1 MDSSPRQSGR
11 LSLRKNFIW
20 NFTGNAIY
28 AGCQWGMIVMLAKL
42 TTPEMVGRF
51 ALGLAVTAPIFLF
64 SQLQLRAVQAT
75 DARDRYDF
83 EHYLALR
90 LVTTGLAL
98 LAIAAVAGWGGYGR
112 NAALVIMAV
121 GLSKAC
127 ESISDVFYGLMQRH
141 ERMDRIAR
149 SRILKG
155 TLSLVAMGAVVWI
168 SENVFW
174 GVVAMAAVW
183 GALLLTYDAGNAK
196 ATWMEFRSDRE
207 PSSSRRHP
215 LMPAFDMRRLMRLA
229 WLALPLGVAGAFLSL
244 ITNIPR
250 YFLERCWGEAE
261 LGVFAALAYLIVAGN
276 TLVAAMGQSVVPRLA
291 EYFSAGDVDNF
302 QRLMGRLLGMGVGIG
317 VGGVGVALL
326 AGRQILSLL
335 YRPEYAESNPVF
347 IVLMC
352 AGGLAYV
359 SSFLGCGLTATRRFQ
374 LIVAPYG
381 LLAAASV
388 LPCALLIPRY
398 GLMGAALTSV
408 ATNLA
413 ACIVLY
419 ILLIQILRR
428 THAKPIA
435 G

>member
-1 MDSSPRQSGR
+1 MDVPAGHGR

-20 NFTGNAIY
+20 NFAGNVIY
-28 AGCQWGMIVMLAKL
+28 AGCQWGMVVLLAKL
-42 TTPEMVGRF
+42 TSPEMVGRF
-51 ALGLAVTAPIFLF
+51 ALGLAVTAPIILF

-75 DARDRYDF
+75 DAKDRYDF

-98 LAIAAVAGWGGYGR
+98 LVIAAVVGWGGYGW
-112 NAALVIMAV
+112 NTALVILAV
-121 GLSKAC
+121 GLSKAF
-127 ESISDVFYGLMQRH
+127 ESVSDVFYGLMQRH

-155 TLSLVAMGAVVWI
+155 SLSLAAMGIVVWI
-168 SENVFW
+168 SGNVFW
-174 GVVAMAAVW
+174 GVLAMAVVW
-183 GALLLTYDAGNAK
+183 GVLLMTYDLCNAQ
-196 ATWMEFRSDRE
+196 ATLLDFRADRE
-207 PSSSRRHP
+207 GQAAKRNP
-215 LMPAFDMRRLMRLA
+215 LWPAFDLRSLLQLA

-250 YFLERCWGEAE
+250 YFIEKFRGEAE
-261 LGVFAALAYLIVAGN
+261 LGIFAALAYLIVAGN

-291 EYFSAGDVDNF
+291 ENYANGDIKRF
-302 QRLMGRLLGMGVGIG
+302 KRLMLNLLGMGALIG
-317 VGGVGVALL
+317 GGGVVVAAL

-335 YRPEYAESNPVF
+335 YRPEYAANNAVF

-352 AGGLAYV
+352 AGGLAYM

-374 LIVAPYG
+374 IIVVPYVLIAG
-381 LLAAASV
+381 ASL

-398 GLMGAALTSV
+398 GLMGAALTAV
-408 ATNLA
+408 ATNLTSL
-413 ACIVLY
+413 IVLY
-419 ILLIQILRR
+419 ILLSQILRR

-435 G
+435 D